1 MQIKYYKPNDNT
13 IKLDA
18 KIIEAIKLLNEIKI
32 KLVLLVDKNNKLVG
46 TITDGDIRR
55 ALLKNI
61 STDSLCKNIM
71 NDKPIIIS
79 KNNDNNAQ
87 QLLEKH
93 NLPLPIVDHQGKIY
107 SICNLESSTLKKN
120 NNIIVIMA
128 GGKGERLMP
137 LTLNTPKPMLPINNK
152 PIIHRIIDNA
162 KKYGF
167 KNICISV
174 NYKCEQLIN
183 YFKNGEKYEVN
194 ITYLKEEEPLGTAGA
209 LSLLN
214 SDKISDPI
222 IVINGDVLTSVN
234 ISQLLEYHIN
244 TNKDITM
251 CAANYDVVVPY
262 GTVEVD
268 GTTITDI
275 TEKPLKSYLVNAGIY
290 VINPKILKNIKPNT
304 KIDMT
309 ILIEKYISNKNVSIY
324 PLHEQWIDIGSHK
337 DYEEAQK

>member
-1 MQIKYYKPNDNT
+1 
-13 IKLDA
+13 
-18 KIIEAIKLLNEIKI
+18 
-32 KLVLLVDKNNKLVG
+32 
-46 TITDGDIRR
+46 
-55 ALLKNI
+55 
-61 STDSLCKNIM
+61 
-71 NDKPIIIS
+71 
-79 KNNDNNAQ
+79 
-87 QLLEKH
+87 
-93 NLPLPIVDHQGKIY
+93 
-107 SICNLESSTLKKN
+107 
-120 NNIIVIMA
+120 
-128 GGKGERLMP
+128 
-137 LTLNTPKPMLPINNK
+137 
-152 PIIHRIIDNA
+152 
-162 KKYGF
+162 
-167 KNICISV
+167 V